1 MNCDHLTCYIQAGR
15 TSCPRGI
22 VSPQA
27 KPSSSSPHISGFMGA
42 PPPLIM
48 GIPSPDTDIALHKVK
63 PLRQGRPAWG
73 WTWMSLQ
80 ILIGAC
86 FNVATI
92 FIKAGVIIFRI
103 LGEFAEYLH
112 FQYTLSRIRIVIL
125 CMHH

>member
-1 MNCDHLTCYIQAGR
+1 
-15 TSCPRGI
+15 
-22 VSPQA
+22 
-27 KPSSSSPHISGFMGA
+27 
-42 PPPLIM
+42 
-48 GIPSPDTDIALHKVK
+48 
-63 PLRQGRPAWG
+63 
-73 WTWMSLQ
+73 MSLQ

-103 LGEFAEYLH
+103 LGEFAGYLH